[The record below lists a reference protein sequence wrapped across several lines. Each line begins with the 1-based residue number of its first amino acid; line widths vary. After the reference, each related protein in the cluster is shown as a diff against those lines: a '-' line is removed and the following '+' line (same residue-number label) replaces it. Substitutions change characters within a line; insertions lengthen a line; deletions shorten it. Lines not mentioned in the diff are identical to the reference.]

1 MPFRFGH
8 VALLGRP
15 NVGKSTLLN
24 AIVGQKV
31 SIVSQR
37 PQTTRKRVLGI
48 SMGDEHQIVFIDT
61 PGVHEPHTRLGRA
74 MVEAARKALDGIDLV
89 LYVADG
95 STMPGDN
102 DRQIAQWIEGSQIPV
117 VICLNKMDRLKAEN
131 VQLHVDAYCAL
142 LAVSDYMLTTATKG
156 RNVDKL
162 MEMVIGHMPEGEAQ
176 YSADDFTDQSSRF
189 VAAELVREK
198 ILIASRQELPY
209 ATAVMVDTWEED
221 EGGLLRIGASII
233 VEKEGQKAIII
244 GQGGKFIKAVGT
256 DARIEIEA
264 LLGRRIYLELHV
276 KVRPDWRMN
285 PRMLQELE
293 YTD

>member
-1 MPFRFGH
+1 MAFRYGH

-24 AIVGQKV
+24 RIVGQKV

-48 SMGDEHQIVFIDT
+48 ADGEGYQVVFIDT
-61 PGVHEPHTRLGRA
+61 PGIHEPNNRLGRA
-74 MVEAARKALDGIDLV
+74 MVEAARRALDGVDLV
-89 LYVADG
+89 LFVADG

-102 DRQIAQWIEGSQIPV
+102 DRQIAQWIAASQLPV
-117 VICLNKMDRLKAEN
+117 LVCLNKMDRLKPEN
-131 VQLHVDAYCAL
+131 VQRHVDAYHAL
-142 LAVSDYMLTTATKG
+142 LGTEDSMFTTATSG
-156 RNVDKL
+156 HNVDRL
-162 MEMVIGHMPEGEAQ
+162 MQMIVERMPEGEPRFSSEE
-176 YSADDFTDQSSRF
+176 YTDQSARF
-189 VAAELVREK
+189 TAAELVREK
-198 ILIASRQELPY
+198 ILLATRQELPY
-209 ATAVMVDTWEED
+209 STAVMVESWEE
-221 EGGLLRIGASII
+221 EPSGLIRISASII
-233 VEKEGQKAIII
+233 VEKEGQKAIVI

-256 DARIEIEA
+256 AARKEIEE
-264 LLGRRIYLELHV
+264 LLGHHVFLELHV